1 MLELT
6 NGAKPFKSHLELA
19 RRVKGVTVDEISM
32 SLGWGWGW
40 VALGVGAIV
49 NSLLPYSVHEIQLH
63 REFQTFSRTLKLTW
77 PLASAPAGNH
87 SGLNRHSGIFH

>member
-1 MLELT
+1 MQELT

-40 VALGVGAIV
+40 VALGGGAIV

-63 REFQTFSRTLKLTW
+63 REFQTFQGR
-77 PLASAPAGNH
+77 
-87 SGLNRHSGIFH
+87 